1 MMGNPP
7 DNIQAIRPL
16 RDGVIADID
25 VAEQMLK
32 YFMDKAQGGASRFV
46 QRSHVVICVPSGS
59 TMVERRAIR
68 DAASN
73 AGAASVQ
80 LIAESLAA
88 ALGAGLQVAEPSGA
102 MVVDIAGGPTAVAVL
117 PLRAPAHTPSAPL
130 APAPKRPATRPA

>member
-32 YFMDKAQGGASRFV
+32 YFMDKAHGGASRFV
-46 QRSHVVICVPSGS
+46 QRRHVVICVPSGS

-80 LIAESLAA
+80 LLEVSLAA
-88 ALGAGLQVAEPSGA
+88 DIGAGLSSEE
-102 MVVDIAGGPTAVAVL
+102 GPLGPDVRSTCSY
-117 PLRAPAHTPSAPL
+117 R
-130 APAPKRPATRPA
+130 